1 MEGDVTE
8 RGDSFKLNEDEG
20 LAVAEAATAF
30 ASVVGGDRAALY
42 RELAAQAVEG
52 SIDDTLIDVLERVSA
67 LALETGK
74 SRQIGKAE
82 AERYLLAVYRRTPAG
97 AALTAEVS
105 DINKVLAHFAGKPL
119 ESIRVSARMPG
130 RYLLD
135 IAAEGFAV
143 QLSLEPEGLE
153 VRSVNAG

>member
-1 MEGDVTE
+1 VSE
-8 RGDSFKLNEDEG
+8 SFTLNEDEG

-30 ASVVGGDRAALY
+30 ASAVGGDRADLF

-52 SIDDTLIDVLERVSA
+52 AIEEQLVPVLEKVAA

-82 AERYLLAVYRRTPAG
+82 AERHLLAVYRRTPGG
-97 AALTAEVS
+97 AELGKEAS
-105 DINKVLAHFAGKPL
+105 DINKVLAHFAGSTV

-135 IAAEGFAV
+135 ITSEGFAV

-153 VRSVNAG
+153 VRSVNTG

>member
-1 MEGDVTE
+1 M
-8 RGDSFKLNEDEG
+8 SNFPLSEDEG

-30 ASVVGGDRAALY
+30 ASAVGGDRAALF

-52 SIDDTLIDVLERVSA
+52 EIEDALLDTLERVSA

-82 AERYLLAVYRRTPAG
+82 AERHLLAVYRRTPAG
-97 AALTAEVS
+97 AALSAEVT
-105 DINKVLAHFAGKPL
+105 DINKVLAHFKNKPL

-135 IAAEGFAV
+135 IEAEGFAV

>member
-1 MEGDVTE
+1 V
-8 RGDSFKLNEDEG
+8 SFSLNEDEG
-20 LAVAEAATAF
+20 LAVAEVATAF
-30 ASVVGGDRAALY
+30 ASAVGGDRAALY

-52 SIDDTLIDVLERVSA
+52 SIDDELVSVLEKVSA

-82 AERYLLAVYRRTPAG
+82 AERHLVAVYRRTPGG
-97 AALTAEVS
+97 AELSKEAS
-105 DINKVLAHFAGKPL
+105 DINKVLTHFAGATV

-135 IAAEGFAV
+135 ITAEGFAV

-153 VRSVNAG
+153 VRSVNTG